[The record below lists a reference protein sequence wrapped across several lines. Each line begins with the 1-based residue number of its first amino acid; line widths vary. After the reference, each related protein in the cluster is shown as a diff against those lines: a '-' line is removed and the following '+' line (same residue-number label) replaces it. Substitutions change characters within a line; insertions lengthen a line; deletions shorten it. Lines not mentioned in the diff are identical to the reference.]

1 MPHLLCVVKQGSWSL
16 LSSLPAQPGTGHC
29 SAAPWKI
36 TEGQGWGQ
44 LPQDGVEA
52 ALRRLCGSA
61 ETTFSWDQNPQ
72 HAELRE
78 GRDGDTG
85 VQEWVAASVPEDR
98 AARFG
103 TA

>member
-1 MPHLLCVVKQGSWSL
+1 M
-16 LSSLPAQPGTGHC
+16 
-29 SAAPWKI
+29 
-36 TEGQGWGQ
+36 
-44 LPQDGVEA
+44 EA

-78 GRDGDTG
+78 GSDGDTG
-85 VQEWVAASVPEDR
+85 VQEWVAASVPEDS
-98 AARFG
+98 ATRFG